1 MIKLLFLYNCYQQY
15 LVAPFPT
22 KCAADIVVC
31 IFVLTFPFPAS
42 SYLWIPIVLYFCIFI
57 CFQFFSSCVLFVCL
71 PSESWGRDKMRSLWK
86 NDGAE
91 IFTHHQ
97 TDPDTSMG
105 LPGLFIF
112 IACSTFLPS
121 FNYKER
127 RRKVYSEWDT
137 MYFKKC
143 IWYSTWISDTFLNQ
157 GVLSEPIYTLFSSTK
172 LYYTQVNWS
181 PPVNWSSLIN

>member
-22 KCAADIVVC
+22 KCAADIIFFV
-31 IFVLTFPFPAS
+31 FVLTFPFPAS

-105 LPGLFIF
+105 LPGLFSF

-137 MYFKKC
+137 TLSNVSG
-143 IWYSTWISDTFLNQ
+143 IQ
-157 GVLSEPIYTLFSSTK
+157 GVLSEPIDTLFSSTK

-181 PPVNWSSLIN
+181 SLIN